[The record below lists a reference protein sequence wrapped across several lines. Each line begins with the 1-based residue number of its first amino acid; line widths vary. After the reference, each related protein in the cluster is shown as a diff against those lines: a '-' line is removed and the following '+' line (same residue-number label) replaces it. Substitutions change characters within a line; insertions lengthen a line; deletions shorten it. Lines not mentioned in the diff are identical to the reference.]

1 MFSRVLCASI
11 RGVSIF
17 VVNVEVDVS
26 NGLPA
31 LDMVGLLN
39 SEVKESKER
48 VRTAI
53 KNTGFVI
60 PPKRIT
66 VSLSPADARKE
77 GGSFDLPI
85 AIGILA
91 ALGVVNAEDD
101 YVKES
106 LFVGEL
112 SLDGKINSVNGVLPI
127 VMYAKELGI
136 KRFFVPKDNCKEGS
150 IIEGVEVIGV
160 ENLKE
165 VIELLTGIKTLEPEY
180 TNIETILKNVM
191 EDDYELDFLQVYGQ
205 SQLKRAAVIAAA
217 GRHNMLLVGTPGSGK
232 SMVAER
238 IHTILPRPSID
249 ECIEITKIH
258 SISGKLDGKALITR
272 RPFRS
277 PHHTISSKG
286 LIGGGVKAKPGEITL
301 AHKGVLF
308 LDELTEFKNE
318 VIEALRQPIE
328 SKKIIISRV
337 NGTFEF
343 PADIMLIAAMN
354 PCRCGYYPDRK
365 KCSCTEYEVNKYL
378 GRISGP
384 MLDRIDITV
393 SSPPV
398 LVEDLSKNIKFES
411 SKEMQ
416 KKVEAACFIQNQRYK
431 NTTVKYNSE
440 LSPEDI
446 KKYCYLGEKEKKLL
460 EYSFEKLN
468 LSARSYYK
476 TIKVAR
482 TIADM
487 EGVLNIGER
496 HIAEALGY
504 RAINTRR

>member
-17 VVNVEVDVS
+17 IVNVEVDVS
-26 NGLPA
+26 NGLPS

-53 KNTGFVI
+53 KNTGFII
-60 PPKRIT
+60 PPKKIT

-91 ALGVVNAEDD
+91 ALGIVNSEDEK
-101 YVKES
+101 VRES

-112 SLDGKINSVNGVLPI
+112 SLDGKINSVNGILPI
-127 VMYAKELGI
+127 IISAKELGI
-136 KRFFVPKDNCKEGS
+136 KRFFVPKDNYMEGS
-150 IIEGVEVIGV
+150 VIKNVEIIGI

-165 VIELLTGIKTLEPEY
+165 VVEILNGQKPMEPEFI
-180 TNIETILKNVM
+180 NIENFVESQNK
-191 EDDYELDFLQVYGQ
+191 EDFELDFSQVYGQ
-205 SQLKRAAVIAAA
+205 SQLKRAAVIAAG
-217 GRHNMLLVGTPGSGK
+217 GRHNILLVGTPGSGK

-238 IHTILPRPSID
+238 MHTILPSPSID

-258 SISGKLDGKALITR
+258 SISGKLNGRAIITK
-272 RPFRS
+272 RPFRA
-277 PHHTISSKG
+277 PHHSVSSKG

-301 AHKGVLF
+301 AHKGILF
-308 LDELTEFKNE
+308 LDELTEFKND

-328 SKKIIISRV
+328 SKKVIISRI
-337 NGTFEF
+337 NGTYEF
-343 PADIMLIAAMN
+343 PADVMLIAATN
-354 PCRCGYYPDRK
+354 PCKCGYYPDRS
-365 KCSCTEYEVNKYL
+365 KCSCTEHEVSKYL
-378 GRISGP
+378 GKISGP
-384 MLDRIDITV
+384 MLDRIDIVV

-398 LVEDLSKNIKFES
+398 MIEELSKYKKHES
-411 SKEMQ
+411 SKEMK
-416 KKVEAACFIQNQRYK
+416 KKVEAVCFIQKERYK
-431 NTTVKYNSE
+431 NTEIKYNSE

-446 KKYCYLGEKEKKLL
+446 KKYCYMGEKEKRLL

-487 EGVLNIGER
+487 EGMLNIGER
-496 HIAEALGY
+496 HIAEAIGY
-504 RAINTRR
+504 RAWK